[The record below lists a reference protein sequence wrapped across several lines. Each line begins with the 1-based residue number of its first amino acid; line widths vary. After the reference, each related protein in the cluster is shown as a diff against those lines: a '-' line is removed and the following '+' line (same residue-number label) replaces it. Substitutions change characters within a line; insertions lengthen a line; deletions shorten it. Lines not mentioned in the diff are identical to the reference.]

1 MSVIAIVGSG
11 PKTYLPDLTEYK
23 SEVDVW
29 IGADLGGIAILE
41 QGIQLDYAV
50 GDFDSVTKVQKEK
63 IFKCAHH
70 VATYPE
76 MKNET
81 DLELALLQAYEIKPE
96 KIYLFGITGG
106 RLDHT
111 LINVQLLHTIVNNNI
126 RGLIVDRWNKLE
138 LKAPGKYTVLKNER
152 YPYISFVPFTE
163 EVKNISLVGF
173 VYPIINYDV
182 TMASTR
188 LISNQIE
195 LATASISFEAG
206 LLLLIQSRDNLE
218 KNKE

>member
-63 IFKCAHH
+63 IFKCAQH

-81 DLELALLQAYEIKPE
+81 DLELALLQAYELKPE

-106 RLDHT
+106 RFDHT
-111 LINVQLLHTIVNNNI
+111 LINVQLLHTIVHHNI
-126 RGLIVDRWNKLE
+126 RGLIVDCWNKLE
-138 LKAPGKYTVLKNER
+138 LKAPGKYTVVKNER

-163 EVKNISLVGF
+163 EVKNITLTDFIYS
-173 VYPIINYDV
+173 IKNYDV
-182 TMASTR
+182 TWGSTR
-188 LISNQIE
+188 LISNQIA
-195 LATASISFEAG
+195 LTKGSF
-206 LLLLIQSRDNLE
+206 SF
-218 KNKE
+218 